1 MRLNPR
7 LVVTVALVVATN
19 RHSHGP
25 VTPATN
31 AEFTTNSGVLS
42 IADKDDATHD
52 FVRVA
57 GFFVLGDNTG
67 AATKLALD
75 GVRGVQE
82 TNDFAAGEE
91 GGSVRLRAFGH
102 HAIKAVAGDGV
113 AVVREYG
120 VFGPLHFDGGTKAI
134 GAKAGV
140 LVSVLS
146 HFTLEAHFGELVH
159 RSGGESVT
167 ARLFAGERLFLN

>member
-7 LVVTVALVVATN
+7 LIVTVALVVAPN
-19 RHSHGP
+19 RHAHRP
-25 VTPATN
+25 VTSTADT
-31 AEFTTNSGVLS
+31 EFTTNSGVLPVT
-42 IADKDDATHD
+42 DQDDATHD
-52 FVRVA
+52 LVCITR
-57 GFFVLGDNTG
+57 FFVFGDNTG

-82 TNDFAAGEE
+82 TNDFAAGKK
-91 GGSVRLRAFGH
+91 GRPVRLRAFGH

-113 AVVREYG
+113 AVIREYG
-120 VFGPLHFDGGTKAI
+120 VFGPLHFNGGTKAV

-159 RSGGESVT
+159 
-167 ARLFAGERLFLN
+167 